1 MICAIRKRW
10 NQQIYR
16 PTQQLGTCT
25 NRWPRVPTQ
34 AEPEQRREKD
44 PSTARVRDLSSGMEL
59 RGQVFDVCYLS
70 QHYVSE
76 RAARGLRERAV
87 LAQAKTLQL
96 CNVHEI

>member
-16 PTQQLGTCT
+16 PAQQLGTCT

-59 RGQVFDVCYLS
+59 RGQVFEVCYLS

-76 RAARGLRERAV
+76 RAARRLRERAV
-87 LAQAKTLQL
+87 LAQAMTLQL